1 MDTLITLVLLAV
13 LGGVFYGAVRFWGR
27 NELDI
32 TPGSDEDVA
41 PAAATPATSESDEPK
56 KGWRKK
62 MKEVAE
68 EQWAKNAL
76 VVLATLALIH
86 IGAYLLLDDQYSK
99 YFWNRGAV
107 FTQVALGAGF
117 AMRVRKKDAKPPQH
131 WLGSI
136 VLVMALLVVGKY
148 AIWPLLP
155 GMPAQASTSTR
166 TPGQSVYVRGTA
178 TLTPPT
184 ERFDE
189 ECKAR
194 ASIVNAE
201 MREKIKVD
209 FKDHPFM
216 IPVACRESGYNQTKS
231 GTTEVLKGEKDP
243 NDHGVFQINL
253 TNHAAKIA
261 ELKLDVDKYEG
272 QVAYARYLLS
282 TPQGINHWFPVVSGR
297 WYAPMDIAIPITKDW
312 SPYIQIPELTKK
324 IQYHIRNKK
333 PFMAEMDG
341 TEVVM
346 DPTLEKSYGAAKKI
360 RFKSIDGNDS
370 VRDIPIEFHPVP

>member
-1 MDTLITLVLLAV
+1 
-13 LGGVFYGAVRFWGR
+13 VRFWGR

-76 VVLATLALIH
+76 VVLAALALIH

-166 TPGQSVYVRGTA
+166 TPGQSVYVRSTT

-194 ASIVNAE
+194 AATLNTE

-209 FKDHPFM
+209 FKNHPLM
-216 IPVACRESGYNQTKS
+216 IPIACRESGFNQTKR
-231 GTTEVLKGEKDP
+231 GTTDVLKGEDP
-243 NDHGVFQINL
+243 DNHGAFQINL
-253 TNHAAKIA
+253 THHAAKIK
-261 ELKLDVDKYEG
+261 ELGLDVDKYEG
-272 QVAYARYLLS
+272 NAAYTKYLLS
-282 TPQGINHWFPVVSGR
+282 KPRGIDNWFPKVAGR
-297 WYAPMDIAIPITKDW
+297 WYAPITTVVPVTKDW
-312 SPYIQIPELTKK
+312 SGVIEIPSLTKK
-324 IQYHIRNKK
+324 VDFIIGNKQK
-333 PFMAEMDG
+333 ILAEIDG
-341 TEVVM
+341 IEVIM
-346 DPTLEKSYGAAKKI
+346 DPQNPKDRGDFDKI
-360 RFKSIDGNDS
+360 RFKTIEGSDDTIVTIPMEFWP
-370 VRDIPIEFHPVP
+370 VR